1 MRVPAQLKGVCEL
14 FWHELRKIVNHLSV
28 AVVPWERDKDYSGCP
43 YMSHGWC
50 FVLKPSRY
58 PDERTW

>member
-14 FWHELRKIVNHLSV
+14 LWHELRKIVNHLSV

-50 FVLKPSRY
+50 FVLKP
-58 PDERTW
+58 